1 MYKYV
6 LEVAK
11 QNLSPSTPP
20 PRYPGQVSLLF
31 NTNFEKI
38 FSRKPFFLQINK
50 KLLIINSRAV
60 VCRPL
65 SFFIF
70 KP

>member
-11 QNLSPSTPP
+11 QNLSPSAP
-20 PRYPGQVSLLF
+20 PRNPEQVSFLF

-50 KLLIINSRAV
+50 KLLIVNSRAV
-60 VCRPL
+60 AGQPL
-65 SFFIF
+65 GFFIF
-70 KP
+70 KS